1 AGRQEARGDVPGDP
15 ARAPA
20 RLAVHH
26 HVPAD
31 GSRRTRQ
38 GRGRLRDGPELRE
51 QPVRGNQEV
60 ADAAD
65 DRRPVAGATAGTLH
79 PGARAPWLPG
89 RVLWRV
95 ARVVGSVALTF
106 LGLLLVTFVIGRVV
120 PIDPVLAAVGDRAPA
135 AVYERVKQELGL
147 NLPLWQQFWIY
158 LRKVVAGDFGRSV
171 LTSNPVLVDIR
182 RFFPATLELATVATV
197 IGVVLGIPMG
207 VIAAVAR
214 GRLADLVVRVVS
226 LLGYSV
232 PVFWLGLMGLLLFY
246 GRLGWV
252 AGPGR
257 IDVAFEDLVPP
268 ITGVIMVDSVLAG
281 EWEVFWNALSHV
293 ILPAS
298 ILGYLSLA
306 YLARMTRSFMLSELG
321 QEYVTTARIKGLTER
336 RVVWRHALG
345 NVMVPLITVVALAY
359 ANLLEGSVLTET
371 VFAWPGLGQY
381 ITGSLLS
388 AGMNAGLGG
397 TIVVGTIFI
406 GLNLLSDLLYRVVDP
421 RAR

>member
-1 AGRQEARGDVPGDP
+1 MTG
-15 ARAPA
+15 APA
-20 RLAVHH
+20 GTRL
-26 HVPAD
+26 
-31 GSRRTRQ
+31 
-38 GRGRLRDGPELRE
+38 
-51 QPVRGNQEV
+51 
-60 ADAAD
+60 
-65 DRRPVAGATAGTLH
+65 
-79 PGARAPWLPG
+79 PGARATSLPV
-89 RVLWRV
+89 RVLWPI
-95 ARVVGSVALTF
+95 ARVIGSVALTF
-106 LGLLLVTFVIGRVV
+106 LGLLLVTFLIGRVV

-135 AVYERVKQELGL
+135 AVYERVKEELGL

-158 LRKVVAGDFGRSV
+158 LKKVLAADFGRSV
-171 LTSNPVLVDIR
+171 LTSNLVLVDIR
-182 RFFPATLELATVATV
+182 RFFPATLELATVATL

-207 VIAAVAR
+207 VFAAVR
-214 GRLADLVVRVVS
+214 QGRLADQLVRVVS

-257 IDVAFEDLVPP
+257 IDVAFEDLVPTV
-268 ITGVIMVDSVLAG
+268 TGVIMVDSVLAG

-306 YLARMTRSFMLSELG
+306 YLARMTRSFMLAELG

-381 ITGSLLS
+381 ITSSLLS
-388 AGMNAGLGG
+388 ADMNAVLGG

-406 GLNLLSDLLYRVVDP
+406 GLNLLSDVLYRLVDP

>member
-1 AGRQEARGDVPGDP
+1 MTGA
-15 ARAPA
+15 
-20 RLAVHH
+20 
-26 HVPAD
+26 
-31 GSRRTRQ
+31 
-38 GRGRLRDGPELRE
+38 
-51 QPVRGNQEV
+51 PVRTP
-60 ADAAD
+60 A
-65 DRRPVAGATAGTLH
+65 
-79 PGARAPWLPG
+79 PGARATSLPV
-89 RVLWRV
+89 RVLWPV
-95 ARVVGSVALTF
+95 ARVLGSVALTF
-106 LGLLLVTFVIGRVV
+106 LGLLLVTFLIGRVV

-135 AVYERVKQELGL
+135 AVYERVKEELGL

-158 LRKVVAGDFGRSV
+158 LKKVLAADFGRSV
-171 LTSNPVLVDIR
+171 LTSNLVLVDIR
-182 RFFPATLELATVATV
+182 RFFPATLELATVATL

-207 VIAAVAR
+207 VLAAVAR
-214 GRLADLVVRVVS
+214 GRLVDQVIRVVS

-257 IDVAFEDLVPP
+257 IDVAFEDLVTPV
-268 ITGVIMVDSVLAG
+268 TGVIMVDSVLAG

-293 ILPAS
+293 LLPAS

-306 YLARMTRSFMLSELG
+306 YLARMTRSFMLAELG
-321 QEYVTTARIKGLTER
+321 QEYVTTARIKGLAER

-381 ITGSLLS
+381 ITSSLLS
-388 AGMNAGLGG
+388 ADMNAVLGG

-406 GLNLLSDLLYRVVDP
+406 GLNLLSDLLYRLVDP